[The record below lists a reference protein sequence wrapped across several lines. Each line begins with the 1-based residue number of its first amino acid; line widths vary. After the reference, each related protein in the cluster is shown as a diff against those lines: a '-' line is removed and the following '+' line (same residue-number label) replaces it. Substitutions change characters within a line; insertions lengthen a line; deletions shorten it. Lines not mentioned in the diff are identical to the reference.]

1 MAVRLRMTRMGR
13 KKKPFYRIVAIDSRK
28 RRDGAYLEKIGHY
41 NPLTKP
47 PEIVIDEEKALAWLQ
62 KGAQPSDTVR
72 SFLSHKGILLK
83 YDQMKKGASEE
94 KIAEE
99 LEKLKLVRDEI
110 AKKKEAA
117 EKAAKKEAPVEE
129 PVAEE
134 PVTEET
140 PEEQPTEAAASEE
153 QPAAEE
159 KKAEESEEPA
169 PKAE

>member
-1 MAVRLRMTRMGR
+1 MGR

-47 PEIVIDEEKALAWLQ
+47 PEIVIDEEKALAWLL

-72 SFLSHKGILLK
+72 SFLSHKGLMLK

-99 LEKLKLVRDEI
+99 LEKLRLVREEE

-117 EKAAKKEAPVEE
+117 EKAAKKETPAEE
-129 PVAEE
+129 IPAEE
-134 PVTEET
+134 PVIEEA
-140 PEEQPTEAAASEE
+140 PKEKPTEAAAAKEQ
-153 QPAAEE
+153 QPAEEE
-159 KKAEESEEPA
+159 KKAEESEESA
-169 PKAE
+169 QKAE